1 MSTGVKPLAKG
12 TVTITAPKAA
22 PKARPAGPP
31 AAAGGKPNG
40 FPHSE
45 HLTGLEFLRVMAKGQ
60 KKSCSAFHL
69 YYMSAEHFQA
79 GVCVSRKLGDAVVR
93 NRIKRVLREAIRLSR
108 TALAYPCHVVLMAR
122 PGAERLSAP
131 QAQAHLIELYGTA
144 RLALAAKS

>member
-1 MSTGVKPLAKG
+1 MSTGVKPIAKG
-12 TVTITAPKAA
+12 SMTMAAPKAA
-22 PKARPAGPP
+22 SRTRPVST
-31 AAAGGKPNG
+31 AAKPNG

-45 HLTGLEFLRVMAKGQ
+45 HLTGLEFLRVMAKGE
-60 KKSCSAFHL
+60 KKSCHSFHL
-69 YYMSAEHFQA
+69 YYMASDHFQA

-131 QAQAHLIELYGTA
+131 QAQAHLTELYGTA
-144 RLALAAKS
+144 RLALAVKS

>member
-1 MSTGVKPLAKG
+1 MSTGIKPSAKLM
-12 TVTITAPKAA
+12 TTIAEPKPASRTRTAA
-22 PKARPAGPP
+22 
-31 AAAGGKPNG
+31 KPNA

-60 KKSCSAFHL
+60 KKSCGAFHL
-69 YYMSAEHFQA
+69 YYMAAEQFQA

-93 NRIKRVLREAIRLSR
+93 NRIKRIFREAIRLSR
-108 TALAYPCHVVLMAR
+108 TSLATPCHVVLMAR

-131 QAQAHLIELYGTA
+131 QAQAHLTELYGTA